1 MTDHAKIAAAP
12 ALTAETVAG
21 IHAAIV
27 TPLRPDH
34 SVDEAALAGQVARLM
49 AVPGM
54 RGIMCNGHA
63 GENTL
68 TSRADKAR
76 ILAVCRAAMPRK
88 AGDGAGVLIAGVN
101 AEASHAAA
109 RQAEDAAAAGAD
121 AIMVFGPN
129 GFALG
134 QNATMA
140 VTHHRIIAA
149 ATGLPLMLF
158 QGAVSSGSYAYT
170 PDVLRALLE
179 LPQVIGIKEGSW
191 DSAAYEATRR
201 LAKAHR
207 PEVAVMASGDEHLWS
222 SFIFGSEGSVVSL
235 AALVPEPIIALDR
248 AVRANDVAAARVAH
262 DVIYPLARAIYGRK
276 PGNLA
281 TARLKTCMMLA
292 GHLPDDT
299 VYPPYGPLDRDER
312 DTLLA
317 ALRVAGVL

>member
-1 MTDHAKIAAAP
+1 MKHLAQTKAP
-12 ALTAETVAG
+12 LDAETVAG

-27 TPLRPDH
+27 TPLRADL
-34 SVDEAALAGQVARLM
+34 SVDEDALAAQVARM
-49 AVPGM
+49 VAVPGM
-54 RGIMCNGHA
+54 RGILCNGHA

-68 TSRADKAR
+68 TARADKAR
-76 ILAVCRAAMPRK
+76 IVAVCRAAM
-88 AGDGAGVLIAGVN
+88 GGQGVLIAGVN

-140 VTHHRIIAA
+140 LTHHTIIAE
-149 ATGLPLMLF
+149 ATDLPLMLF
-158 QGAVSSGSYAYT
+158 QGAVSSGAYAYM
-170 PDVLRALLE
+170 PDVLRGLLDI
-179 LPQVIGIKEGSW
+179 PRVIAIKEGSW

-248 AVRANDVAAARVAH
+248 AVRANDIAAARAAH
-262 DVIYPLARAIYGRK
+262 EVIYPLARAIYGRK

-292 GHLPDDT
+292 GMLPDDR
-299 VYPPYGPLDRDER
+299 VYPPYGPLDQDER
-312 DTLLA
+312 NTLLA

>member
-1 MTDHAKIAAAP
+1 MTDHAKIATAP

-34 SVDEAALAGQVARLM
+34 SVDEAALAAQVARLM

-76 ILAVCRAAMPRK
+76 IVAVCRAAMP
-88 AGDGAGVLIAGVN
+88 DTGVLITGVN

-121 AIMVFGPN
+121 TIMVFGPN

-140 VTHHRIIAA
+140 LTHHQIIGA

-158 QGAVSSGSYAYT
+158 QGAVSSGAYAYT
-170 PDVLRALLE
+170 PDVLRALLD
-179 LPQVIGIKEGSW
+179 LPQVIGVKEGSW

-201 LAKAHR
+201 LAKGHR

-248 AVRANDVAAARVAH
+248 AVRANDLAAARAAH

-292 GHLPDDT
+292 GLLPDDR
-299 VYPPYGPLDRDER
+299 VHPPYGPLDRDER

>member
-1 MTDHAKIAAAP
+1 MKRHPKSSSAAP
-12 ALTAETVAG
+12 VTAHTAAG
-21 IHAAIV
+21 IYAAVV
-27 TPLRPDH
+27 TPLRPGLD
-34 SVDEAALAGQVARLM
+34 VDEATLAAQVARMM

-54 RGIMCNGHA
+54 RGVMCNGHA

-68 TSRADKAR
+68 TSRSDKAR
-76 ILAVCRAAMPRK
+76 IVAVCRDAM
-88 AGDGAGVLIAGVN
+88 AGQGVLIAGVN

-140 VTHHRIIAA
+140 VTHHRIIAD
-149 ATGLPLMLF
+149 ATDLPLMLF
-158 QGAVSSGSYAYT
+158 QGAVSSGVYAYT
-170 PDVLRALLE
+170 PDVLHALLDV
-179 LPQVIGIKEGSW
+179 PQVIAIKEGSW

-207 PEVAVMASGDEHLWS
+207 PDVAVMASGDEHLWS

-235 AALVPEPIIALDR
+235 AALAPEPIIALDA

-292 GHLPDDT
+292 GLLPDDT
-299 VYPPYGPLDRDER
+299 VYPPYGPLDQDER